1 MFATRSLVPILIA
14 LCPLS
19 YCMYL
24 SWFDCTSVSWS
35 LLFLCFCFLHLMLVV
50 LDVARC
56 LCLFQFWAFVSLHG
70 F

>member
-1 MFATRSLVPILIA
+1 VFATRSLVLVLIA

-24 SWFDCTSVSWS
+24 SQFDCTTISWS
-35 LLFLCFCFLHLMLVV
+35 LLFLCFCFLRLLLVV
-50 LDVARC
+50 LDAARC
-56 LCLFQFWAFVSLHG
+56 LCLFQFLAFVSLHG